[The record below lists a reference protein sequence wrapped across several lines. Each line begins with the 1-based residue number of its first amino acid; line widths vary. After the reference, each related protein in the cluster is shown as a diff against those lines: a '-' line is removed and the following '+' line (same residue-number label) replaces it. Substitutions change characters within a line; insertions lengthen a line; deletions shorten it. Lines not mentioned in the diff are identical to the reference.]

1 MANYNFISEEFI
13 REIINSAKLQE
24 ETDSDAYSKSRQ
36 GKRDFGAQMDKIL
49 ASKKRKEEKEREAK
63 KARVRDQI
71 AQGNKEYYASRKSNA
86 NESLDEYEVARDR
99 DGAYYDDEG
108 NKLDSKSWKGGYAK
122 KHVVSN
128 HPQDR
133 PNTTP
138 HSVHINGKKWKT
150 FGSKSHAQNVAKKI
164 KGATVHME
172 EYNED

>member
-1 MANYNFISEEFI
+1 MISKKMSKNYIDKDFI
-13 REIINSAKLQE
+13 REAIEDAKLIGA
-24 ETDSDAYSKSRQ
+24 TAV
-36 GKRDFGAQMDKIL
+36 KREVPLEPKRREFADKVNKIEGYKL
-49 ASKKRKEEKEREAK
+49 QFKESER
-63 KARVRDQI
+63 I
-71 AQGNKEYYASRKSNA
+71 
-86 NESLDEYEVARDR
+86 DEYEVARGR